1 MQGIPQAV
9 SISDFRL
16 PLSAAG
22 LKGLPLYRTVFSG
35 VKNQKLRFVL
45 RGSSKQGI
53 PVFPE
58 EWRRALFRGPISG
71 EGSACPAN
79 SGPVVR
85 GASNSDFHTQF
96 PAEDEREHTCSLC
109 GTLISGCKFPTE
121 PALSNPEIE
130 ADFPGS
136 RFRPSLRG
144 GSRKTDST
152 QPFYF

>member
-16 PLSAAG
+16 PLSAA
-22 LKGLPLYRTVFSG
+22 
-35 VKNQKLRFVL
+35 QKLRFVL

-121 PALSNPEIE
+121 PALSNPEIGV
-130 ADFPGS
+130 DFPGS
-136 RFRPSLRG
+136 GFRPSLRG
-144 GSRKTDST
+144 GSQKTDST